1 MLIAF
6 RVYDVDGDESIS
18 DQEVRIVLRNIPI
31 LYEERLG
38 NSFVKSKLSRVEQ
51 LNQKDADDNQIN
63 RLLNVMFKEYSDGSM
78 YFDEF

>member
-51 LNQKDADDNQIN
+51 LN
-63 RLLNVMFKEYSDGSM
+63 
-78 YFDEF
+78 